1 MGMRYR
7 LIMAQLSL
15 LVAPPK
21 VAFRNQGLFRG
32 NKFGQNWIRTSV
44 GLRQRVYSPS
54 PLATRTSA
62 HKPVMGF
69 EPATDGLQ
77 NRCSTIELHRHNA
90 LWGART
96 GILLVSLKPCQW
108 RMMRLQ
114 VKRLLLE

>member
-1 MGMRYR
+1 
-7 LIMAQLSL
+7 MAQRAV

-21 VAFRNQGLFRG
+21 VAFRNQGFLWQG

-77 NRCSTIELHRHNA
+77 NRCSTIELHRHSA
-90 LWGART
+90 VLGRE
-96 GILLVSLKPCQW
+96 
-108 RMMRLQ
+108 R
-114 VKRLLLE
+114 EFY